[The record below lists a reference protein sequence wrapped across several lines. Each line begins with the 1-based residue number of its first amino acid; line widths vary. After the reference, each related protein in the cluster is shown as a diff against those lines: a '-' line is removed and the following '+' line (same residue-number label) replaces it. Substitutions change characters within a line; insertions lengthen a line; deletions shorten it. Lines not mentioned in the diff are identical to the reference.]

1 MAIALNG
8 PNRGKRVLVLGQ
20 VEGDMSVLKGC
31 DRPITNNE
39 LVSIAAS
46 ENPDAQII
54 YKPHPE
60 VIRGTRQDSSHSS
73 PRDVEH
79 LADAIYEDIS
89 LADALDTV
97 DHDFPITSLSGFDAL
112 LRGVSCPCL
121 GPPFYACWGLTD
133 DRTPTQTP
141 KHGLNINRQY
151 NRCS

>member
-1 MAIALNG
+1 MRISDWSSDVCSSDLAPAEALACYG
-8 PNRGKRVLVLGQ
+8 PKQGNRVLVLGQ
-20 VEGDMSVLKGC
+20 VEVDMSILKGC

-79 LADAIYEDIS
+79 IADVIYEDIS

-97 DHDFPITSLSGFDAL
+97 DHVYKITDRKSG
-112 LRGVSCPCL
+112 VL
-121 GPPFYACWGLTD
+121 GESGSERLE
-133 DRTPTQTP
+133 
-141 KHGLNINRQY
+141 
-151 NRCS
+151 

>member
-1 MAIALNG
+1 
-8 PNRGKRVLVLGQ
+8 
-20 VEGDMSVLKGC
+20 MSILKVC

-79 LADAIYEDIS
+79 IADVIYEDIS

-97 DHDFPITSLSGFDAL
+97 DHVYTITRSEEHTSELQSLMRISYAVF
-112 LRGVSCPCL
+112 CL
-121 GPPFYACWGLTD
+121 KKKKKTHKNKIIRISHSKLISAD
-133 DRTPTQTP
+133 I
-141 KHGLNINRQY
+141 HIA
-151 NRCS
+151 

>member
-1 MAIALNG
+1 
-8 PNRGKRVLVLGQ
+8 
-20 VEGDMSVLKGC
+20 MSIRKGC

-60 VIRGTRQDSSHSS
+60 VTRGTRQDSSHSS

-79 LADAIYEDIS
+79 IADVIYEDIS

-97 DHDFPITSLSGFDAL
+97 DHVYTITSLSGFEAL
-112 LRGVSCPCL
+112 LRGIRCTCL
-121 GPPFYACWGLTD
+121 GAPFFAEIGRASCRERVCKYV
-133 DRTPTQTP
+133 
-141 KHGLNINRQY
+141 
-151 NRCS
+151 